1 MYKRGMLALG
11 QRQVELIHNTLV
23 ADGGEQAQADI
34 ADTVFAVQH
43 GRNGHVGIDA
53 GEDALYDMSAKEAAD
68 IAQES
73 MLKYQE
79 ANGARFGG

>member
-34 ADTVFAVQH
+34 ADAVFAVET
-43 GRNGHVGIDA
+43 VM
-53 GEDALYDMSAKEAAD
+53 LV
-68 IAQES
+68 S
-73 MLKYQE
+73 MPE
-79 ANGARFGG
+79 RMHFTI

>member
-1 MYKRGMLALG
+1 MLRGFVTDKLNLDLNLLDDLLETLRTMYKRGMLALG

-43 GRNGHVGIDA
+43 GRI
-53 GEDALYDMSAKEAAD
+53 
-68 IAQES
+68 I
-73 MLKYQE
+73 
-79 ANGARFGG
+79 